1 MFHHFNWFLT
11 EELKRNL
18 VYPENEITAVKN
30 KNFNDTST
38 TIHEQIDP
46 ILLFKEEFFS
56 DVIDIIYGEKN
67 YSSLIKSISHCS
79 NSLKSTKTI
88 IVM

>member
-1 MFHHFNWFLT
+1 MFDHFNWFLT

-18 VYPENEITAVKN
+18 EDRLYPENEIIAVKN

-56 DVIDIIYGEKN
+56 DVIDIIHEE
-67 YSSLIKSISHCS
+67 
-79 NSLKSTKTI
+79 
-88 IVM
+88 